1 MLEDNKKVFAS
12 NLLRLISMTGINQAE
27 LADHLNI
34 PRSTMSNWIKG
45 NTYPRIDKIQAIANY
60 FGVMKSDLTED
71 KKVEY
76 RFDYESKEL
85 LRGEIRV
92 PLLNVSAGGMETD
105 YMDEEVVEA
114 PYYMHR
120 EYKIKDLFAIRVNG
134 ESMNKV
140 IPNRSLIICCKV
152 NSNNELHSGDI
163 VVFKRE
169 NEYCIKKYY
178 ETDTTIIFEPM
189 SFLEGFET
197 LVFIKNDMDSSP
209 VEVLGIVKHQ
219 YNRFD

>member
-1 MLEDNKKVFAS
+1 MEDNKKVFS
-12 NLLRLISMTGINQAE
+12 KNLLKFISLTGINQAE

-60 FGVMKSDLTED
+60 FGIMKSDLTED
-71 KKVEY
+71 KNVEY
-76 RFDYESKEL
+76 RIDVESQEFLK
-85 LRGEIRV
+85 GEMRV
-92 PLLNVSAGGMETD
+92 PLVNVSAGVMETD
-105 YMDEEVVEA
+105 YADEELVEA
-114 PYYMHR
+114 PYYLHK
-120 EYKIKDLFAIRVNG
+120 EYKVKDLFAIKVNG

-140 IPNRSLIICCKV
+140 IPNGSFVVCCKL
-152 NSNNELHSGDI
+152 NSNNELRSGDI
-163 VVFKRE
+163 VVFKKE

-189 SFLEGFET
+189 SFSDGFET
-197 LVFIKNDMDSSP
+197 LVFMKNDMDSSP
-209 VEVLGIVKHQ
+209 IEVLGIVKHQ